1 MLEINIPGFGFV
13 RLGHLVSD
21 FSGTL
26 SLDGKILPGVRERL
40 NMIAKIMKVHI
51 LTADTFGTARD
62 ALRDIDCNVTVLTG
76 DNHDVQKEKY
86 VKKLDAESVVAIGN
100 GNNDRKMLKAARIA
114 IAVTEG
120 EGCAAD
126 AITAAN
132 ICVRSALDG
141 LDLLLNP
148 KRLMATLRF

>member
-26 SLDGKILPGVRERL
+26 SFDGKIRPGARERL
-40 NMIAKIMKVHI
+40 NRIAKIMKVHI
-51 LTADTFGTARD
+51 LTADTFGTAQD
-62 ALRDIDCNVTVLTG
+62 ALRDIDCNVNVLTG
-76 DNHDVQKEKY
+76 DNQDVQKEEF
-86 VKKLDAESVVAIGN
+86 VQKLDAESVVAIGN
-100 GNNDRKMLKAARIA
+100 GNNDRKMLKAARIGIA
-114 IAVTEG
+114 ITEG
-120 EGCAAD
+120 EGCAVD

-132 ICVRSALDG
+132 IYVRSTLDG
-141 LDLLLNP
+141 LDLLLNT